1 MVNEEI
7 VGGLISA
14 LSRGEPL
21 QKAMMTF
28 YNAGY
33 KKEEIEES
41 AKFVYSQVGAQTAK
55 TGYIQN
61 TLKTIASKVGLAKK
75 NVPNKPQQ
83 TPLAPTAQPENIF
96 QEPIQEKKPEKG
108 NIDKNKNSQKVSD
121 YGETYQN
128 ANQITSKIERAI
140 RDLKQ
145 INFPS
150 KIEILNKNI
159 DGKPP
164 FVVQRVSNYENKPSK
179 PVSKI
184 ITYLL
189 VFVLILLLGALAAVF
204 FFKDDLIKMF
214 NNLGL
219 S

>member
-41 AKFVYSQVGAQTAK
+41 ARAVYSQVGAQTAK

-61 TLKTIASKVGLAKK
+61 TIKTIASKVGLVKK
-75 NVPNKPQQ
+75 DSQRISSNQEIIQKPS
-83 TPLAPTAQPENIF
+83 
-96 QEPIQEKKPEKG
+96 QEKMFDTKTLTKDKEK
-108 NIDKNKNSQKVSD
+108 SPQKISA
-121 YGETYQN
+121 YGEDNYRGTYQN
-128 ANQITSKIERAI
+128 AEQITSKIERAI

-150 KIEILNKNI
+150 KIEVINKNI
-159 DGKPP
+159 TSNPP
-164 FVVQRVSNYENKPSK
+164 TIVQKVSDYREGPPKQINK
-179 PVSKI
+179 V

-189 VFVLILLLGALAAVF
+189 VFLLILLLGVLAAVF
-204 FFKDDLIKMF
+204 FFKDELIKMF